1 MKAHTLEP
9 RKLQQENPLQWT
21 PQREQPPL
29 APTRKNL
36 HGATKSPCPTT
47 KTQCTKNNYFFKVQ
61 ASWFPN
67 CVPWGVLG
75 QHNQLGRAGCFNKF
89 LRETQKHSTWIRHK
103 QTTSPKQSQCPLE
116 TSVHSLLMTLY
127 LCKVDQI
134 WLWLKTKTKTKNM
147 PLLLKHHLQYC
158 KRNRW
163 WCPTWLPGKSWR
175 AWQEHVRIPLEVT
188 VLI

>member
-1 MKAHTLEP
+1 M
-9 RKLQQENPLQWT
+9 NT
-21 PQREQPPL
+21 PTST
-29 APTRKNL
+29 APT
-36 HGATKSPCPTT
+36 CPNEGKPTRSN
-47 KTQCTKNNYFFKVQ
+47 KESMPHNKDPVQPKIIYFFKVQ

-75 QHNQLGRAGCFNKF
+75 QHNQFGRAGCFNKF

-103 QTTSPKQSQCPLE
+103 QTTGPKQSVSTWDFCTL
-116 TSVHSLLMTLY
+116 TFNDTLSLQSWY
-127 LCKVDQI
+127 DCD
-134 WLWLKTKTKTKNM
+134 LKKTQKQKNM